1 MDRKFRRIPECSA
14 CGRCC
19 IEQGSGFTM
28 MPDDY
33 RRWKRQGRHD
43 ILRYIWQGEVPA
55 DYDGI
60 WDVWIDWVDPET
72 GENLDYCPFLRKL
85 RRSKYSC
92 AIYDTRPN
100 ICERFWCEGAY
111 RIGKRGAPLYTHR
124 SLIEIRSLRAIV
136 PACGMPGN
144 Q

>member
-1 MDRKFRRIPECSA
+1 MR
-14 CGRCC
+14 
-19 IEQGSGFTM
+19 
-28 MPDDY
+28 PDDY
-33 RRWKRQGRHD
+33 GRWKREGRHD
-43 ILRYIWQGEVPA
+43 ILRYIWQCKVPA

-72 GENLDYCPFLRKL
+72 GENLDYCPFLKKL
-85 RRSKYSC
+85 SRSKYTC

-111 RIGKRGAPLYTHR
+111 RIGKRGAPLYTHN
-124 SLIEIRSLRAIV
+124 SLRELRSLRAIV